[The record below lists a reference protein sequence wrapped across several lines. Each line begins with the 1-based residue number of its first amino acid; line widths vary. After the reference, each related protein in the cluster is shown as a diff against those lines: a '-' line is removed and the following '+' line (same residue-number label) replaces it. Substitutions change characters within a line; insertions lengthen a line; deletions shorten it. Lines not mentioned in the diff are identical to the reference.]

1 MARILWCRGIAA
13 CLLGLLLPVGAV
25 HAAADGGT
33 SAIRTL
39 LMHRFDKP
47 EARLVVEPVVVR
59 GGHAVAGWVQ
69 GERGGRALLLLEH
82 GKWKLVAC
90 AGDAFKE
97 AAELEL
103 AGITPADARSLAKSL
118 AAAEAKLPAEQVRK
132 LSLFEGVMRMDAD
145 GSRPPHAHGGHAG
158 SKP

>member
-1 MARILWCRGIAA
+1 MTRTQLLGGVAA
-13 CLLGLLLPVGAV
+13 YLLGLLVPAGA
-25 HAAADGGT
+25 AQTAADGGT
-33 SAIRTL
+33 AAIRKL
-39 LMHRFDKP
+39 LIDRFDKP
-47 EARLVVEPVVVR
+47 EARLVVAPVVVR
-59 GGHAVAGWVQ
+59 GRHAVAGWVQ

-97 AAELEL
+97 AAELEQ
-103 AGITPADARSLAKSL
+103 AGIAPADARSLAKSL

-132 LSLFEGVMRMDAD
+132 LSLFEGVMPMDAE
-145 GSRPPHAHGGHAG
+145 GSRPPHAG